1 MGNNFIVYKHTTPN
15 NKVYI
20 GITCQE
26 PKKRWLYGKGYIHC
40 KYFYK
45 AIQKYGWKNIK
56 HEILFEN
63 LSREEAIQKEI
74 ELIEKYDSTNS
85 KKGYNIS
92 KGGEG
97 NFGVVFTEER
107 KKNISKAK
115 MGHLVSE
122 ETIQKI
128 KDSTTGMKHWNFG
141 RKLSQETKDKISK
154 AHKGMK
160 FTEEHIK
167 NMHTFKK
174 GHTPWNKGMPMDEDT
189 KNKLLERSKRKPILC
204 IETNTEYKSIREAYR
219 QTKISYNHISEVCK
233 GIRKTAGGYHWQ
245 LLGGVE

>member
-63 LSREEAIQKEI
+63 LTREEAIQKEI
-74 ELIEKYDSTNS
+74 ELIEKYNS
-85 KKGYNIS
+85 NNQKYGYNLT
-92 KGGEG
+92 KGGDG

-107 KKNISKAK
+107 KKNISKSK
-115 MGHLVSE
+115 MGHSVSE
-122 ETIQKI
+122 ETI
-128 KDSTTGMKHWNFG
+128 
-141 RKLSQETKDKISK
+141 DKIIVTRKSK
-154 AHKGMK
+154 AV
-160 FTEEHIK
+160 
-167 NMHTFKK
+167 
-174 GHTPWNKGMPMDEDT
+174 
-189 KNKLLERSKRKPILC
+189 LC
-204 IETNTEYKSIREAYR
+204 IETNTEYYSIREAYR
-219 QTKISYNHISEVCK
+219 QTGISYNNISEVCK